1 MKIAKFTYTDTK
13 GKTKERQVLVISE
26 PSDKLKGIEV
36 SELPE
41 QDAKAFSEAYSAAQD
56 AFHANIEA
64 LKAEYDMKHNFR
76 QFFASK
82 IEAMT
87 VEQI

>member
-13 GKTKERQVLVISE
+13 GKTKQRQVLIISE
-26 PSDKLKGIEV
+26 PSDKLRGIEV

-41 QDAKAFSEAYSAAQD
+41 QDAKAFSAAYAAAQD
-56 AFHANIEA
+56 AFYANIEA

-87 VEQI
+87 VEQV